1 MVLIKQKSEKE
12 RHGGYDVATELA
24 EYSPQLY
31 ILTAV
36 A

>member
-1 MVLIKQKSEKE
+1 MPIKQKSEKE
-12 RHGGYDVATELA
+12 RHGEYEVTMELT